1 MLERRN
7 RIRQQRPHLQ
17 PVKQQANRFET
28 HFSLPGAW
36 VLCSLR
42 HLVDRLGHV
51 IEIGHG
57 TRRTRYSKKI
67 SLPWILIKYPST
79 QCPTSVK
86 KAAFGCGFEE
96 AAPFVVTPSSK
107 EATESVIE
115 ANLDPDF
122 ALRCLPPS
130 MY

>member
-1 MLERRN
+1 MIDRSSELALRTGD
-7 RIRQQRPHLQ
+7 QQ
-17 PVKQQANRFET
+17 
-28 HFSLPGAW
+28 
-36 VLCSLR
+36 
-42 HLVDRLGHV
+42 
-51 IEIGHG
+51 
-57 TRRTRYSKKI
+57 RTRYCEEI

-86 KAAFGCGFEE
+86 KASFGCGFEE